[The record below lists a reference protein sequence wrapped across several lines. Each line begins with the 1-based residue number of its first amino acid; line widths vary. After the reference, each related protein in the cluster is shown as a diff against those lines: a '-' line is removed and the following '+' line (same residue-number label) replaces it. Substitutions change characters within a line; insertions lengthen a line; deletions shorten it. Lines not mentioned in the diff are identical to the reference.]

1 MSDKSEIF
9 LQENMGVD
17 GETTWAD
24 SRITDDDIKYVRSDI
39 VPKILTI
46 EELRKQFEGDL
57 KGFWLSREDNGDYMD
72 DRLDSNWESYLRCA
86 RVNNLTKE

>member
-1 MSDKSEIF
+1 MDKAEIF

-24 SRITDDDIKYVRSDI
+24 HRITDDDIKYVRSDI

-46 EELRKQFEGDL
+46 EELRKQFINNTDWKIFDKASLHHYPKYL
-57 KGFWLSREDNGDYMD
+57 KEFGVWLK
-72 DRLDSNWESYLRCA
+72 CA